1 MNVTPSTQSILLLTT
16 YFSDGNSS
24 NPKPLTPTEYGR
36 FAEWLSHHDLTPEQ
50 LLRGSISSTLAGMP
64 DSVCDVE
71 RIGQLMDRGSALAIA
86 MDKWLSAGLWVVTR
100 SEAEYPKKLKQR
112 LGKNSPA
119 LFFGSGN
126 KSLLNQGGLALIGSR
141 DATQNDLSYAR
152 EIGRKAAT
160 TGISIVSGGAKGID
174 EAGMQGALEMEGTA
188 VGVLADSLLRASTS
202 QKYRASLMNNS
213 LTLVSTFNPEAG
225 FNVGN
230 AMARNKYIYCISD
243 ASLAVHSGKKGG
255 TWSGAVENIKK
266 GWVPLWVKQTKDMAA
281 GNDDLIG
288 LGGIPLSSQ
297 TNEVSIEEL
306 IGMTE
311 YRAQDPEIENGD
323 SVKIPESTEK
333 KLVET
338 SVEDIEKKEEL
349 RTQDWIDLYEAFLNN
364 MNLLTIDAP
373 KTEEQLIDAL
383 SINKSQFKA
392 WLKQGIQT
400 DRLHKLSNPVRY
412 QVKAQGALPGI

>member
-1 MNVTPSTQSILLLTT
+1 MNVTPSAQSILLLTT

-36 FAEWLSHHDLTPEQ
+36 FAEWLSHHDLTPQQ

-64 DSVCDVE
+64 DSVCDIE
-71 RIGQLMDRGSALAIA
+71 RIDQLMDRGSALAIA
-86 MDKWLSAGLWVVTR
+86 MDKWLSAGLWIVTR

-141 DATQNDLSYAR
+141 DAAQDDLSYAR
-152 EIGRKAAT
+152 EIGRKAAA

-174 EAGMQGALEMEGTA
+174 ETGMQGALETEGTA

-213 LTLVSTFNPEAG
+213 LALVSTFNPEAG

-255 TWSGAVENIKK
+255 TWSGAVENIKN
-266 GWVPLWVKQTKDMAA
+266 GWVPLWIKQTKDIEA
-281 GNDDLIG
+281 GNDDLIRQ
-288 LGGIPLSSQ
+288 GGIPLSSQ
-297 TNEVSIEEL
+297 ANEISINEL
-306 IGMTE
+306 IGMREDVARDSKVDTRDRVE
-311 YRAQDPEIENGD
+311 VPEL
-323 SVKIPESTEK
+323 TEK
-333 KLVET
+333 KPIEP
-338 SVEDIEKKEEL
+338 SVEVVEEKQEL
-349 RTQDWIDLYEAFLNN
+349 GIQKWIDLYEAFLHN
-364 MNLLTIDAP
+364 MITLTVEEP
-373 KTEEQLIDAL
+373 KSEEQLIDAL
-383 SINKSQFKA
+383 SINKSQLKA
-392 WLKQGIQT
+392 WLKQGVET
-400 DRLHKLSNPVRY
+400 GRLNKLSKPVRY
-412 QVKAQGALPGI
+412 QVKTQRDLPGF